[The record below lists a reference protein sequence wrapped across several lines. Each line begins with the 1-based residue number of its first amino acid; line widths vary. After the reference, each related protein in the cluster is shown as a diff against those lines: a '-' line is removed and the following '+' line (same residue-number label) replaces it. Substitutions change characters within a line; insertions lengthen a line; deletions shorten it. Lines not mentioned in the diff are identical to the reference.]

1 MAWGITPKMEE
12 SRRGKNHQYNLF
24 YAASVIVSMDSKVF
38 FVFLLLVGI
47 SHGLE
52 CYKHYPG
59 YPGATVD
66 PIRVQ
71 CPYGYDLCATGMY
84 CAAIYQ
90 NFTMYWKST
99 ILIADN
105 YEAQYSRF
113 NEDGTNRFCA
123 KSQWLD
129 RFQPIPQIGTCTETF
144 WIDFGQNVQKT
155 NLCLCSDDL
164 CNVL

>member
-1 MAWGITPKMEE
+1 MG
-12 SRRGKNHQYNLF
+12 SQYNLF
-24 YAASVIVSMDSKVF
+24 YAASVIVSMDSKLF

-71 CPYGYDLCATGMY
+71 CPYGYDLCAT
-84 CAAIYQ
+84 
-90 NFTMYWKST
+90 
-99 ILIADN
+99 DN